1 MYIVHGL
8 EKLPCGLQ
16 CCIDHNQGIPLWEGP
31 SQLLSRSISPSTLHC
46 VSLQY
51 ASLRAGLTLFAI
63 LFHKYRHHSGGN
75 TSTNTS
81 TNKTKCNQSQS
92 ISISALCHIKQ
103 ILHTH
108 RITVHVQ
115 LNFQFQQKL
124 YICGQITT
132 VMRDMM
138 TMTITIT
145 PAEIPLQL
153 Q

>member
-1 MYIVHGL
+1 MLAITKPIYLTFNAALCLITI
-8 EKLPCGLQ
+8 
-16 CCIDHNQGIPLWEGP
+16 CII
-31 SQLLSRSISPSTLHC
+31 
-46 VSLQY
+46 
-51 ASLRAGLTLFAI
+51 AGLTLFAI

-115 LNFQFQQKL
+115 LNFQFQ
-124 YICGQITT
+124 
-132 VMRDMM
+132 
-138 TMTITIT
+138 
-145 PAEIPLQL
+145 
-153 Q
+153 